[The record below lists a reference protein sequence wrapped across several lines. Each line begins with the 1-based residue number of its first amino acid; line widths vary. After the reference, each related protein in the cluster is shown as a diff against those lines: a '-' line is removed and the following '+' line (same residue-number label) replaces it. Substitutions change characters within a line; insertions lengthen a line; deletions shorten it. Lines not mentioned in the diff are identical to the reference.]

1 MVQIVESNQRRWY
14 LVAETQREI
23 RDFLRAK
30 KLRPTAAGFRPIK
43 IPYPIAL
50 ALYALS
56 GDELLLA
63 AAWNLPRVTWGALVG
78 FLFIVRRPKYGA
90 AR

>member
-23 RDFLRAK
+23 RDFLKAK
-30 KLRPTAAGFRPIK
+30 RVRPRAAGFK
-43 IPYPIAL
+43 YFYIPAPLTL
-50 ALYALS
+50 ALYGLQ
-56 GDELLLA
+56 GDELHLSRT
-63 AAWNLPRVTWGALVG
+63 WRLPKVTWGDLVTL
-78 FLFIVRRPKYGA
+78 LFIVRRPKYGA